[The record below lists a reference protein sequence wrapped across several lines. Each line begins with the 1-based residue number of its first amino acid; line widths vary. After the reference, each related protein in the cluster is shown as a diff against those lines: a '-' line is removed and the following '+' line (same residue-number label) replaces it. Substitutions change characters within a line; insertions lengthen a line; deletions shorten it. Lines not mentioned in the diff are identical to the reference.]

1 MPVRPKSHQV
11 HHATTQKHSAPGR
24 TWGSDRGGRPW
35 RRKRKAILERDN
47 YLCQQ
52 CIREAI
58 VSQATEVDHIIN
70 RAQGGTDE
78 AHNLEGIC
86 VPCHKR
92 KTARE
97 AKAARNL

>member
-1 MPVRPKSHQV
+1 M
-11 HHATTQKHSAPGR
+11 
-24 TWGSDRGGRPW
+24 
-35 RRKRKAILERDN
+35 
-47 YLCQQ
+47 
-52 CIREAI
+52 RELR
-58 VSQATEVDHIIN
+58 VSQATEVDHITN

-97 AKAARNL
+97 AKAARHI